1 MQVRA
6 ITEAAC
12 QVAESGVKVR
22 PEIMIPLVSHV
33 KELARLRA
41 LVEDEIA
48 KVLAAHPGSKVKI
61 PIGTMIEV
69 PRAALIAD
77 AIAEYADFFSFG
89 TNDMTQMAYALS
101 RDDAGKF
108 LPDYLESGI
117 LEDDPFVSIDREGI
131 GQLIRIGVEHGRNT
145 RPNLKVGICGEHG
158 GDPKSVMFFDEVGL
172 DYVSCSPFRV
182 PVARLAAAQA
192 AIQAQQRKTAAAK
205 PVRMRARAAAQRAAS
220 TRGARRARR

>member
-33 KELARLRA
+33 KELARLRK

-48 KVLAAHPGSKVKI
+48 KVLAVHPGSKVKVA
-61 PIGTMIEV
+61 IGTMIEV

-77 AIAEYADFFSFG
+77 ELAEYADFFSFG

-101 RDDAGKF
+101 RDDAG
-108 LPDYLESGI
+108 S
-117 LEDDPFVSIDREGI
+117 SC
-131 GQLIRIGVEHGRNT
+131 LIIWRAG
-145 RPNLKVGICGEHG
+145 
-158 GDPKSVMFFDEVGL
+158 FW
-172 DYVSCSPFRV
+172 
-182 PVARLAAAQA
+182 
-192 AIQAQQRKTAAAK
+192 KTI
-205 PVRMRARAAAQRAAS
+205 PSSRS
-220 TRGARRARR
+220 TAMGSDS